1 MSRGYGVWGSK
12 ETKGDGPQEYGS
24 AAGPMP
30 NQQPLANNSRPSTAR
45 LPGLSR
51 NNSNRPPSNSSYSR
65 LFSRQSRSTHRGRG
79 ITIPDHHSLEDDSTR
94 HNVVALGTLIDQHT
108 ENFGSNYTPS
118 FVRRSIDT
126 GRNAQLVGEQKSVIS
141 VRPASKQHDADDI
154 GVDEEPDLVTAPSSI
169 VAFEFKW
176 VARISSTENA
186 SY

>member
-1 MSRGYGVWGSK
+1 MGCGGSK

-30 NQQPLANNSRPSTAR
+30 NQQPSANNSRPSTAR

-65 LFSRQSRSTHRGRG
+65 LFSRQSRSHRRHG
-79 ITIPDHHSLEDDSTR
+79 ITISDHHSLEDDSTR
-94 HNVVALGTLIDQHT
+94 HNVVALGILIDQHA

-126 GRNAQLVGEQKSVIS
+126 GRYAQLVGEQKSDIS
-141 VRPASKQHDADDI
+141 ARPASKQHDADET
-154 GVDEEPDLVTAPSSI
+154 GVDEEPDLVTALSSI
-169 VAFEFKW
+169 VAFEF
-176 VARISSTENA
+176 N
-186 SY
+186 